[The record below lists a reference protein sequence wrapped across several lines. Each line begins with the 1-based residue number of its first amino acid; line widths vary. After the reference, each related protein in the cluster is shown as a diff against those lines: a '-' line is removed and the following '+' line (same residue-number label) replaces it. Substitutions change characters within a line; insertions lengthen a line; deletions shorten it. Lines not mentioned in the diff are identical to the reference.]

1 MSYFSDIED
10 PLATE
15 GLGCGAQCKCGPCK
29 SGLNGL
35 DEWYERQPDEE
46 AQGPA
51 PPPAPMPRPT
61 PSSMRLSGW
70 ARPGFGFGYY
80 RLHTGGRFA
89 GVPAR
94 YLVSPT
100 GWRLGEPLVAVAQGV
115 STTSGFEVDG
125 PATPSLGCIQRQ
137 QLQRR
142 QITFIVR
149 YLRDL
154 TRPEARAIT
163 AAGLQIVS
171 CWQLG
176 PQQQRPYFTRARG
189 LTDGRRAFT
198 AAQAIGQPANTPIYF
213 AVDYDAFTD
222 QDRAAVLAYFEGVRD
237 ALNQQIANNATS
249 YVIGVYGNGCVLAW
263 CQAQGIVTFF
273 WQAFAPGWCNN
284 RPIWAGANLHTFGL
298 DTPLTC
304 NRRLG
309 RVEGWGNEG
318 GWTLPVQGD
327 FPLPPRSPFRYA

>member
-1 MSYFSDIED
+1 MYLLEEDEGGHRPQIITMGQPMLASYYGNN
-10 PLATE
+10 LAS
-15 GLGCGAQCKCGPCK
+15 Q
-29 SGLNGL
+29 
-35 DEWYERQPDEE
+35 
-46 AQGPA
+46 
-51 PPPAPMPRPT
+51 
-61 PSSMRLSGW
+61 
-70 ARPGFGFGYY
+70 AR
-80 RLHTGGRFA
+80 
-89 GVPAR
+89 
-94 YLVSPT
+94 S
-100 GWRLGEPLVAVAQGV
+100 RLGQAPIAVAQGA

-125 PATPSLGCIQRQ
+125 PATPSLRCIQGQ

-176 PQQQRPYFTRARG
+176 PQQQRAYFTRAQG

-213 AVDYDAFTD
+213 AVDTD
-222 QDRAAVLAYFEGVRD
+222 LYTNQDRAAVLHYFEGIRD
-237 ALNQQIANNATS
+237 ALNQQIANNATP
-249 YVIGVYGNGCVLAW
+249 YAIGVYGNGCVLAW
-263 CQAQGIVTFF
+263 CQAQGIATFF

-284 RPIWAGANLHTFGL
+284 RNVWAGANLHTFGL
-298 DTPLTC
+298 DRPPTC